1 MSGQPASALAI
12 TRPGKLNAMSKTAD
26 FTIDDLIAVTRQAGD
41 IAMAVY
47 GRDHDIAMKA
57 DKSPVTEAD
66 LAVDNLLYPAL
77 RERWPD
83 IPVVTEERA
92 TTHDSDLANGRFF
105 LVDPIDGTKEFI
117 RKTGEFT
124 INIALVE
131 NGTPVAGIVYAP
143 AIGRMFV
150 GDAASGAREI
160 GADGIARRI
169 AVRACPDEM
178 IAVASRSHMTVETES
193 FISRNKIRDCVN
205 AGSSLKFCL
214 VAAGEADVY
223 PRFGPTMEWD
233 TAAGHAVL
241 AAAGG
246 RVLTCE
252 GAPLSYGK
260 PQFRNPYF
268 IAATPTANFTLPS
281 SG

>member
-1 MSGQPASALAI
+1 MADFSTDDLVDI
-12 TRPGKLNAMSKTAD
+12 TR
-26 FTIDDLIAVTRQAGD
+26 RAGQT
-41 IAMAVY
+41 AMAFY
-47 GRDHDIAMKA
+47 LREHDISLKE

-66 LAVDNLLYPAL
+66 FAVDNLLFPVLTA
-77 RERWPD
+77 RHRD

-92 TTHDSDLANGRFF
+92 ETHGAAPGNGRFF

-124 INIALVE
+124 INIALIE
-131 NGTPVAGIVYAP
+131 NRAPVAGIVYAP
-143 AIGRMFV
+143 AIDRMFV
-150 GDAASGAREI
+150 GDLESGAREI
-160 GADGIARRI
+160 GADGIARKI
-169 AVRACPDEM
+169 SVRGSGETLT
-178 IAVASRSHMTVETES
+178 AVASRSHLTKETEDFLS
-193 FISRNKIRDCVN
+193 ANKISECVN

-214 VAAGEADVY
+214 VAAGEADIY

-246 RVLTCE
+246 RVLTCD
-252 GAPLSYGK
+252 GSPLSYGK

-268 IAATPTANFTLPS
+268 IAATPSARYSIPS
-281 SG
+281 TVQAM